1 MVVVARNRSS
11 RSTYLDNR
19 NNSVHVTNK
28 NSTHKDSIQEETIRI
43 DKWLWTARFFK
54 TRSLASEAVNGGKV
68 HLNGQRVKA
77 GRAVKVG
84 DDMSIQKDATFYEIK
99 VLGINKTRR
108 PAKEAQQLYEETELS
123 IARRE
128 QELQIK
134 KLAAATRPVP
144 QRRPDKRQRE
154 QLRNFKHNQ

>member
-1 MVVVARNRSS
+1 MVVVARYRCS
-11 RSTYLDNR
+11 RSTHLKNR
-19 NNSVHVTNK
+19 DQQTHVAK
-28 NSTHKDSIQEETIRI
+28 KDSIQEDSIRI

-54 TRSLASEAVNGGKV
+54 TRSLASDAVNGGKV

-77 GRAVKVG
+77 GRAVKAG
-84 DDMSIQKDATFYEIK
+84 DDMSIQKDSTFFEIK
-99 VLGINKTRR
+99 VLGVNKTRR

-154 QLRNFKHNQ
+154 QLRNFKQNQ